1 MTIQKERIMKQKSV
15 DDSGIKLL
23 LQKYRSIFKISEN
36 LNHYSEADY
45 KIAERKFIKY
55 ALGETK
61 VEDQKWL

>member
-1 MTIQKERIMKQKSV
+1 MKEKSV
-15 DDSGIKLL
+15 GESGINLL
-23 LQKYRSIFKISEN
+23 LRKYRKIFQISEN
-36 LNHYSEADY
+36 LNHYSDEDY

>member
-1 MTIQKERIMKQKSV
+1 MKEKSV

-23 LQKYRSIFKISEN
+23 LRKYRKIFQISEN
-36 LNHYSEADY
+36 LNYYSDEDY

-55 ALGETK
+55 ALVETK